1 MFTNVPMDLS
11 ITILL
16 KIDSKISLFGKKV
29 EMSELIQFLKRIK
42 EKIKSAIMIFS
53 VIVESKEN
61 ILNCKWPI
69 CFSRCK
75 YVYFSLLGEKLG
87 DTEDLIRTI

>member
-16 KIDSKISLFGKKV
+16 KIDSKISHFGKKA

-42 EKIKSAIMIFS
+42 EKIKSAITIFS
-53 VIVESKEN
+53 VIPEGKEN
-61 ILNCKWPI
+61 ILNCKCPI

-75 YVYFSLLGEKLG
+75 YVYFLLLGGK
-87 DTEDLIRTI
+87 I

>member
-16 KIDSKISLFGKKV
+16 KIDSKISLFGKKGK
-29 EMSELIQFLKRIK
+29 MSELIEFLKSIK

-53 VIVESKEN
+53 VILEGRK
-61 ILNCKWPI
+61 I
-69 CFSRCK
+69 F
-75 YVYFSLLGEKLG
+75 
-87 DTEDLIRTI
+87 

>member
-16 KIDSKISLFGKKV
+16 KIDSKISLFGKKG
-29 EMSELIQFLKRIK
+29 EMSKLIEFLKSIK

-53 VIVESKEN
+53 VILEGRK
-61 ILNCKWPI
+61 I
-69 CFSRCK
+69 F
-75 YVYFSLLGEKLG
+75 
-87 DTEDLIRTI
+87 